1 LHDKYIN
8 LVSSIFSGNSLF
20 QKALKDAFVEIVNK
34 DIGKYKSADLLS
46 SFCDRLMKTGSNEK
60 YSEDKIEEFLEK
72 TVQIFSYLNDKDLF
86 AEIYRNQL
94 AKRLLNQRSASDDM
108 EKLMIGKLKLRFNCV
123 YSHYHNSSL
132 I

>member
-1 LHDKYIN
+1 MHDKYIN